1 MKDQSLE
8 DLLQEIAEIVLT
20 EFLDIV
26 DDARI
31 QFTPSG
37 AVEKLRAF
45 LKDESFVDVW
55 LSSTGKYSYH
65 WEHRHLSGLAYR
77 HDNAPHA
84 RWKQI
89 ETFPKHFHD
98 GSDDNVTESYI
109 SDDPKEA
116 VRAFLS
122 FIRTKLGTA
131 G

>member
-37 AVEKLRAF
+37 VVEKLRLF

-65 WEHRHLSGLAYR
+65 WEHRHLSGFAYR

-98 GSDDNVTESYI
+98 GSEDNVTESYI

-116 VRAFLS
+116 VREFLS